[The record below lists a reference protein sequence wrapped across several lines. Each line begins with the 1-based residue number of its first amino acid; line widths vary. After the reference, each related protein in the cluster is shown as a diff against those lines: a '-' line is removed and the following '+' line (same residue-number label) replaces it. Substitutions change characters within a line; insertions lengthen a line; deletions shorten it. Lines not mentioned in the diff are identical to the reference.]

1 MYYEEFSLIQREK
14 SKYKILIVTDS
25 KRKSIISYS
34 YVVKYDMRIYL
45 KAIKERFPHLESL
58 NYDSLPDETKD
69 KFMECIT
76 CIPFISYMISPD
88 RKRAKDLPRD
98 KEGRIIVDIC
108 HPHIL
113 EDMDYFRPSA
123 IHFQK
128 YN

>member
-1 MYYEEFSLIQREK
+1 MIKFNEFQS
-14 SKYKILIVTDS
+14 T
-25 KRKSIISYS
+25 
-34 YVVKYDMRIYL
+34 
-45 KAIKERFPHLESL
+45 LESL

-76 CIPFISYMISPD
+76 CIPFISYMISPN

-98 KEGRIIVDIC
+98 KEGRIIVDLC

-113 EDMDYFRPSA
+113 EDMVYFRPSD

-128 YN
+128 YGCYTKLRPNGNPNSEFGRRLS